1 MRHRNRLLI
10 AGIMLML
17 SGIGACDSQEVK
29 ACKAECDEMV
39 NLVSAV
45 DGSSSASDVGSMC
58 RSLCSDRDGK
68 CSYNGEVSGAA
79 CAAKALMCV
88 QKGSDCN

>member
-1 MRHRNRLLI
+1 MRCWSWLLV
-10 AGIMLML
+10 AGHVLML
-17 SGIGACDSQEVK
+17 FGIGACDSQEVK
-29 ACKAECDEMV
+29 ACKVECDEMV

-58 RSLCSDRDGK
+58 RSLCSDRNGR